1 MVPLL
6 MIAQYANYSSLLRV
20 ILVIINVLLVHLQI
34 ITLMFAK
41 IAHLIAYFVL
51 EYYKINVFN
60 ATPTVICFQEN
71 VYRLVQ

>member
-6 MIAQYANYSSLLRV
+6 MIARYANYNSLLRV

-41 IAHLIAYFVL
+41 IVHLIAYFVL
-51 EYYKINVFN
+51 EYYKINAFN
-60 ATPTVICFQEN
+60 AIPTVFYFQEN